1 MTCAPKADYTE
12 IERRLLEHMKS
23 TKSTEVYY
31 VPEGMTQQ
39 ERDAWKIIN
48 LTRNYGFV
56 VEDES

>member
-12 IERRLLEHMKS
+12 IERRLLEH

-31 VPEGMTQQ
+31 LPEGMTQQ
-39 ERDAWKIIN
+39 ERDVWKIIN

-56 VEDES
+56 VEDEN